1 MKRIKSIVA
10 VIILILL
17 SLENAQSGKAAQD
30 STSAAA
36 QDSLSAMVQDSL
48 PVPPVAIQYGED
60 LTFKIRYGFIKAGI
74 AHMRIKGISDRFNKP
89 LLHIQTTA
97 KNIPAFGWIYTVD
110 DVVNAFVDP
119 QTLVPWYYEKKLRE
133 GTYKADLRV
142 HYQHEDSTA
151 RVEFVRYKKDMT
163 IRKQKRYPVKIPA
176 NVFDVLS
183 AFYYIRT
190 QPLQVGKSLLLNS
203 HSQKK
208 VYDLEV
214 KVHRKEILEVGAG
227 TFHTLVVEPLL
238 KGEGVFKQ
246 KGRLLIWLTDD
257 ELKIPVQMTSAVAI
271 GHITS
276 ELMRISGIN
285 GKIPARIK

>member
-1 MKRIKSIVA
+1 MRYHKKLIFVLIFIMFSLGVAQTTGIV
-10 VIILILL
+10 
-17 SLENAQSGKAAQD
+17 SD
-30 STSAAA
+30 SVSSA
-36 QDSLSAMVQDSL
+36 VQDTL
-48 PVPPVAIQYGED
+48 PLSPTAIKYGED

-74 AHMRIKGISDRFNKP
+74 AHMRIKGISYRFGRP

-97 KNIPAFGWIYTVD
+97 KNIPAFSWIYTVD
-110 DVVNAFVDP
+110 DVVNAYVDP
-119 QTLVPWYYEKKLRE
+119 RSLVPWYYEKKLRE

-142 HYQHEDSTA
+142 RYQHEDSTA
-151 RVEFVRYKKDMT
+151 RVEFIRYKKDMS
-163 IRKQKRYPVKIPA
+163 IRKQKNYPVKIPA

-190 QPLQVGKSLLLNS
+190 QPLEVGKSLLLSS

-214 KVHRKEILEVGAG
+214 KIHRKETLEVGAG
-227 TFHTLVVEPLL
+227 TFHTIVVEPLL

-276 ELMRISGIN
+276 ELMKISGIDD
-285 GKIPARIK
+285 KIPARIK

>member
-1 MKRIKSIVA
+1 MKYARS
-10 VIILILL
+10 LIAGVLL
-17 SLENAQSGKAAQD
+17 ALFSLGNAQIVESVA
-30 STSAAA
+30 
-36 QDSLSAMVQDSL
+36 DSLSFVRQDTL
-48 PVPPVAIQYGED
+48 VPGSAAIKLGED

-74 AHMRIKGISDRFNKP
+74 AHMRIKGISNRFDKP

-110 DVVNAFVDP
+110 DVVNAYVDP
-119 QTLVPWYYEKKLRE
+119 RTLIPWYYEKKLRE

-142 HYQHEDSTA
+142 HYQHKDSTA
-151 RVEFVRYKKDMT
+151 RVEFIRYKKDMT
-163 IRKQKRYPVKIPA
+163 IRKQKSYPVKIPA

-190 QPLQVGKSLLLNS
+190 QPLEVGKSLMLSS

-214 KVHRKEILEVGAG
+214 KIHRKEKIKVGAG
-227 TFHTLVVEPLL
+227 TFRTVVVEPLL

-257 ELKIPVQMTSAVAI
+257 ELKIPVQMTSAVTI

-276 ELMRISGIN
+276 ELIDISGIDRV
-285 GKIPARIK
+285 IPARIK

>member
-1 MKRIKSIVA
+1 MKQPKGL
-10 VIILILL
+10 ILILFFTLFTL
-17 SLENAQSGKAAQD
+17 SAAQSLKIVTD
-30 STSAAA
+30 SVSVA
-36 QDSLSAMVQDSL
+36 VPDSL
-48 PVPPVAIQYGED
+48 PVSPPAIRYGED

-74 AHMRIKGISDRFNKP
+74 AHMRIKGLSHRFGKP

-110 DVVNAFVDP
+110 DVVNAYVDP
-119 QTLVPWYYEKKLRE
+119 QTLVPWYYEKRLRE

-151 RVEFVRYKKDMT
+151 RVEFIRYKKDMT
-163 IRKQKRYPVKIPA
+163 VRKQKNYPVKIPA

-190 QPLQVGKSLLLNS
+190 QPLEVGKSLLLNS

-208 VYDLEV
+208 VYNLKV
-214 KVHRKEILEVGAG
+214 KVHRREILKVGAG
-227 TFHTLVVEPLL
+227 TFHTIVVEPLL

-257 ELKIPVQMTSAVAI
+257 ALKIPVQMTSAVAI

-276 ELMRISGIN
+276 ELMDISGIDRT
-285 GKIPARIK
+285 IPARMK

>member
-1 MKRIKSIVA
+1 MKPIKTIVA
-10 VIILILL
+10 VIVLL
-17 SLENAQSGKAAQD
+17 LFSFGNAQSVD
-30 STSAAA
+30 TT
-36 QDSLSAMVQDSL
+36 QDSLSVAVQDSLTSNVQDSL
-48 PVPPVAIQYGED
+48 PVSPTAIQYGED

-74 AHMRIKGISDRFNKP
+74 AHMRIKGISERFDKP

-110 DVVNAFVDP
+110 DVVNAYVDP

-142 HYQHEDSTA
+142 HYQHKDSTA

-163 IRKQKRYPVKIPA
+163 IRKQKRYPIKIPA

-190 QPLQVGKSLLLNS
+190 QPLEVGKSLLLNS

-214 KVHRKEILEVGAG
+214 KVHRREILEVGAG
-227 TFHTLVVEPLL
+227 TFRTVVVEPLL

-276 ELMRISGIN
+276 ELIDISGVDC
-285 GKIPARIK
+285 KIPARIK